1 MKKAI
6 CRLVIENF
14 QSHERS
20 ELEFSPGLN
29 VIVGPSDSGKS
40 AIIRALRWALFN
52 QPRGSD
58 FVRAGAD
65 RCRVTVCFDDGTAI
79 VRERTATRN
88 RYLVRLPDG
97 REQVFEGFGTGVPD
111 EVLEAHGIRP
121 LMLDEDLE
129 TLVHLAM
136 QLDPP
141 FLLSERAAVRAKV
154 LGLLSGAHLIDA
166 AIRDT
171 QRDVQALGQAIR
183 HHEQEIERLQA
194 ELKPYD
200 ALPAYR
206 AALERSEAAGAR
218 AEAEFARLTRLQAV
232 YEAWRT
238 VEAERARWKA
248 VQARLSA
255 LPAAERVVAQL
266 EALVLRL
273 REWRR
278 WAQQLAEGERAL
290 AACRTVLK
298 QTAHIAL
305 AEETLA
311 ALALRVEQQKRL
323 RTLRERWTD
332 LARQERHAVR
342 VRDAM
347 RAVEAVAAQAEAVGQ
362 LVERYR
368 RLVDVRAR
376 LREVGERL
384 AQGEAFLREQDAT
397 LRRLMGR
404 LRAVLAAMKTCP
416 LCGSPVDE
424 DRIAHILD
432 EWGGDAGEPG
442 GERQRQPL

>member
-6 CRLVIENF
+6 RRVVIENF

-40 AIIRALRWALFN
+40 AIVRALRWALFN

-65 RCRVTVCFDDGTAI
+65 SCRVTVCFDDGTVI
-79 VRERTATRN
+79 VRERTAARN
-88 RYLVRLPDG
+88 RYRVRTPDG

-111 EVLEAHGIRP
+111 AVLEAHGLRP
-121 LMLDEDLE
+121 LVLDEDLE

-141 FLLSERAAVRAKV
+141 FLLGERAAVRAKV
-154 LGLLSGAHLIDA
+154 LGLLSGAHIIDA

-183 HHEQEIERLQA
+183 HHEQEIERLRA

-200 ALPAYR
+200 VLPAYR
-206 AALERSEAAGAR
+206 AALTRSEAAGAQ
-218 AEAEFARLTRLQAV
+218 AEARLERLARLQAAR
-232 YEAWRT
+232 EAWRA
-238 VEAERARWKA
+238 VEAEQAQWQA
-248 VQARLSA
+248 VLARLSA
-255 LPAAERVVAQL
+255 LPAAERALDRL
-266 EALVLRL
+266 EALALRL

-278 WAQQLAEGERAL
+278 LAQKLAEGERSL
-290 AACRTVLK
+290 AACRAVLAR
-298 QTAHIAL
+298 TARVPA
-305 AEETLA
+305 AEEALA
-311 ALALRVEQQKRL
+311 ALAQRTERLSRL
-323 RTLRERWTD
+323 RALRARWGE
-332 LARQERHAVR
+332 LARQEAHAAR
-342 VRDAM
+342 VREATQ
-347 RAVEAVAAQAEAVGQ
+347 AVEALAAQAEAVAQ
-362 LVERYR
+362 RAERHR
-368 RLVDVRAR
+368 RLVDARTR
-376 LREVGERL
+376 LREVTERL

-397 LRRLMGR
+397 LRRLMAR

-442 GERQRQPL
+442 GERQRHGL